1 MSDYGFIAS
10 GIGGKSVA
18 EYRLI
23 QNYQDM
29 TQEEI
34 KETWNE
40 AARRLYRP
48 SQDEFE
54 MRYRRNKET
63 ALERLALKYK
73 RFSRFALIMMA
84 VCGLYLVPNH
94 LFPGPLRIWVSL
106 GFALYMG
113 TCSCMDYWLYKGVS
127 SIDCYT
133 MTVSEVVR
141 KAMYYRRKHL
151 QFIAIL
157 LPWVLGLI
165 VLLAYVTGFDRYVM
179 YGIIAGGLIGAAI
192 GYRKYLEFMDE
203 YKQIEQ

>member
-1 MSDYGFIAS
+1 
-10 GIGGKSVA
+10 
-18 EYRLI
+18 
-23 QNYQDM
+23 M

-48 SQDEFE
+48 TQDEFE
-54 MRYRRNKET
+54 VRYRRNKET

-73 RFSRFALIMMA
+73 RFSRFALVMM
-84 VCGLYLVPNH
+84 VMCSLYLIPNQ
-94 LFPGPLRIWVSL
+94 LFPSGLRIWVAL
-106 GFALYMG
+106 GFALYLG

-133 MTVSEVVR
+133 MTVSEVVS

-157 LPWVLGLI
+157 LPWIFCMIWMLI
-165 VLLAYVTGFDRYVM
+165 YATGFDRYFM
-179 YGIIAGGLIGAAI
+179 YGILTGAFVGGAI
-192 GYRKYLEFMDE
+192 GYRKYLEFMAE
-203 YKQIEQ
+203 YKKIDS